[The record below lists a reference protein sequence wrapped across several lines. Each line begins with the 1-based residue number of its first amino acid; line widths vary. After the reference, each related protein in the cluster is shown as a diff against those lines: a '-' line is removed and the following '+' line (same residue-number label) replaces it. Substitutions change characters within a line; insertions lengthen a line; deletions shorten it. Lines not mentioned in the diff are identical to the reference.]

1 MKTTNITHLRNR
13 LSEILDEVRRGQSI
27 EILDR
32 KTPIARLVPVEP
44 TTPAG
49 RSGLPPWL
57 DRLRRAGVVHVGTL
71 KPVPEIL
78 RGFPPGIRKLE
89 GNPGVDALLEERR
102 GGR

>member
-1 MKTTNITHLRNR
+1 MRTTNITDLRNH
-13 LSEILDEVRRGQSI
+13 LSEILDEVRHGEAI

-49 RSGLPPWL
+49 GKGLPPWL
-57 DRLRRAGVVHVGTL
+57 DRLRRAGGVRVGTL
-71 KPVPEIL
+71 KPVPEIV
-78 RGFPPGIRKLE
+78 RGFPAGSRKLK
-89 GNPGVDALLEERR
+89 GNPAVDALLDERR